1 MEPKFITGDKVR
13 LISGGPDM
21 TIRGIHYDVLANE
34 YRNDMFDCIWFD
46 RDKNGKKEVH
56 YCPFYED
63 ELVKVIGISN
73 DTAA

>member
-46 RDKNGKKEVH
+46 RDKDGKKEVH

>member
-1 MEPKFITGDKVR
+1 MKPKFITGDKVR

-46 RDKNGKKEVH
+46 RDKDGKKEVH

-73 DTAA
+73 DTAV